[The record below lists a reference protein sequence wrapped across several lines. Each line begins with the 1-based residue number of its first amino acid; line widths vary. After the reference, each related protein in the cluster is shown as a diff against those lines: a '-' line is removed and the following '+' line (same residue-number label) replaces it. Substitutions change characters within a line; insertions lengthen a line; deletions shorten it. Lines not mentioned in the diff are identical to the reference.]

1 MTTVI
6 LPFLFILTSAL
17 APPAVPAKDAALNQ
31 EFDIRVGQWVT
42 IEGERLRV
50 TFDRVSEDSRCPE
63 GVQCVWAG
71 NAKVVL
77 RLSKSRKRSSTMTLN
92 TGTDPKQA
100 AYRGYE
106 VRLVKLD
113 PYPSEKRRIR
123 KRDYVATVV
132 VSRGSGGSGEGVIN

>member
-1 MTTVI
+1 MTAAI

-17 APPAVPAKDAALNQ
+17 APAAASEPARDAALDQ
-31 EFDIRVGQWVT
+31 EFEIRVGQWVT

-50 TFDRVSEDSRCPE
+50 TFSRVAEDSRCPE

-77 RLSKSRKRSSTMTLN
+77 KLSKARRRASTMSLN

-106 VRLVKLD
+106 VKLVKLD
-113 PYPSEKRRIR
+113 PYPKEKRRIR
-123 KRDYVATVV
+123 KRDYVATLV
-132 VSRGSGGSGEGVIN
+132 VSRR

>member
-1 MTTVI
+1 MTAAI

-17 APPAVPAKDAALNQ
+17 APGAAAKPARDAALDQ
-31 EFDIRVGQWVT
+31 EFEIRVGQWVT

-50 TFDRVSEDSRCPE
+50 TFSRVAEDSRCPE
-63 GVQCVWAG
+63 GVQCIWAG

-77 RLSKSRKRSSTMTLN
+77 KLSKARRRASTMSLN
-92 TGTDPKQA
+92 TGADPKQA

-113 PYPSEKRRIR
+113 PYPKENRRIR
-123 KRDYVATVV
+123 RGDYAATLV
-132 VSRGSGGSGEGVIN
+132 VSRR

>member
-1 MTTVI
+1 MTATI

-17 APPAVPAKDAALNQ
+17 APPARDAALDQ

-50 TFDRVSEDSRCPE
+50 TFNRVAEDSRCPE

-77 RLSKSRKRSSTMTLN
+77 RLSKARKRASTMSLN
-92 TGTDPKQA
+92 TGVDPKLA

-106 VRLVKLD
+106 VKLVKLD
-113 PYPSEKRRIR
+113 PYPKEGRPVR
-123 KRDYVATVV
+123 KRDYVATLV
-132 VSRGSGGSGEGVIN
+132 VSRR

>member
-1 MTTVI
+1 MTTAI
-6 LPFLFILTSAL
+6 FPFLFILTSAFV
-17 APPAVPAKDAALNQ
+17 PPAAPAGDAALGQ
-31 EFDIRVGQWVT
+31 EFDIRVGQWVR

-50 TFDRVSEDSRCPE
+50 TFDRVAEDSRCPE

-77 RLSKSRKRSSTMTLN
+77 KLSKGRRRVSTLSLN

-106 VRLVKLD
+106 VKLVKLD
-113 PYPSEKRRIR
+113 PYPNQKRTIR
-123 KRDYVATVV
+123 RRDYVATVV
-132 VSRGSGGSGEGVIN
+132 VSRAESQTSDE

>member
-1 MTTVI
+1 MTTVF

-17 APPAVPAKDAALNQ
+17 APPAATARDAALGQ

-50 TFDRVSEDSRCPE
+50 TFDRVAEDSRCPE

-71 NAKVVL
+71 NAKVML
-77 RLSKSRKRSSTMTLN
+77 RLSKARRRSSTMTLN

-106 VRLVKLD
+106 VRLVKLE
-113 PYPSEKRRIR
+113 PYPKEKRRIR
-123 KRDYVATVV
+123 RRDYAATLVV
-132 VSRGSGGSGEGVIN
+132 ERR